1 MPELPEVQTI
11 VNSLKKKILG
21 LTIRDI
27 WFDWPKSIKSHRDKN
42 QFKKS
47 LKARKIIGISRKGKN
62 ILIELSSKY
71 VLLIH
76 LKLTGH
82 LLYGKWKLRAKNWI
96 PLSGNKELNDPDNK
110 YIHFMIIFS
119 NGTMLALSDLRK
131 FAKIMFFPLRE
142 IDEIEDLKKLGPD
155 PMNQKFTFNSFKD
168 IMDGVIKKRHK
179 LKIKQLLL
187 DQNIISG
194 IGNIYS
200 DEILYRSKIHPQRT
214 ISRLTLVN
222 LKNIY
227 KAIRLILREAIRSK
241 GSTVGYGDYRDP
253 EGKSGGYSKLIQVYG
268 RENKKCFTCKALIK
282 RIKFGS
288 RSSYFCPKCQKL

>member
-1 MPELPEVQTI
+1 MPELPEVQII

-21 LTIRDI
+21 LTTRDI

-42 QFKKS
+42 QFRKL
-47 LKARKIIGISRKGKN
+47 LKTRKIIGISRKGKN
-62 ILIELSSKY
+62 ILVELSGKY
-71 VLLIH
+71 ILLIH

-82 LLYGKWKLRAKNWI
+82 LLYGKWKLKGKNWI
-96 PLSGNKELNDPDNK
+96 PLPGNKELNDPDNK
-110 YIHFMIIFS
+110 YIHFVVIFS

-131 FAKIMFFPLRE
+131 FAKIMLFPLGE

-155 PMNQKFTFNSFKD
+155 PMNQKFTFNAFKD
-168 IMDGVIKKRHK
+168 IMSGVIKKRPK

-200 DEILYRSKIHPQRT
+200 DEILYRSKIHPQKT
-214 ISRLTLVN
+214 ANKLTPAN

-227 KAIRLILREAIRSK
+227 KAIRLILRKATRNK
-241 GSTVGYGDYRDP
+241 GSTVGYGDYRDL
-253 EGKSGGYSKLIQVYG
+253 EGKPGGYSKLIQIYG
-268 RENKKCFTCKALIK
+268 RENKKCFTCKTLIK